1 MIDVRG
7 ASNLQCAEHGLER
20 GDPVV
25 IEILSSD
32 FELHRYGRRHC
43 MILEG
48 CRWVAQPLIA
58 NLGIQEWCQIF
69 INLIISF
76 GSMN

>member
-7 ASNLQCAEHGLER
+7 TSNLQCAEQGVER

-32 FELHRYGRRHC
+32 FELHRYGRRHG

-48 CRWVAQPLIA
+48 CRWVAHCKPRYTRVVPDFHKS
-58 NLGIQEWCQIF
+58 NYKFW
-69 INLIISF
+69 
-76 GSMN
+76 